1 MLQRSRRGA
10 STLEEIAQRSGSARL
25 RLRWR
30 WCGARFQK
38 VNFRHMKHSKKKEE
52 QAPVSEQDVMGS
64 ENDFAPDGNAG
75 SAEPGDASFDA
86 SGGTAAADGSGAAGA
101 ANAGVTGSSDLASE
115 RDKYLR
121 LAAEYDNYRKRS
133 AKERSDAG
141 TRAQADLVRQLVEA
155 LDDVARFAH
164 VDPATTDAATIVQG
178 VDMVEKKLLKSLGA
192 AGLEIINPVGETFDP
207 ALHEAVATEP
217 TSAREDDHVV
227 SRVYQ
232 PGYLFKSQLLR
243 PARVVVKQWNG

>member
-1 MLQRSRRGA
+1 MR
-10 STLEEIAQRSGSARL
+10 
-25 RLRWR
+25 
-30 WCGARFQK
+30 
-38 VNFRHMKHSKKKEE
+38 HSKKKTE
-52 QAPVSEQDVMGS
+52 PTPLPEQDAMGS
-64 ENDFAPDGNAG
+64 ADDYPPGASQGDGQSG
-75 SAEPGDASFDA
+75 DPTFTDSAAATADSAVNSGDAVTADRGTTESGRADSDA
-86 SGGTAAADGSGAAGA
+86 T
-101 ANAGVTGSSDLASE
+101 LE

-133 AKERSDAG
+133 AKERQDAG
-141 TRAQADLVRQLVEA
+141 SRAQADLVRHLIEA

-164 VDPATTDAATIVQG
+164 VDPTTTDSTTIVQG
-178 VDMVEKKLLKSLGA
+178 VDMVEKKLLKALGN

-217 TSAREDDHVV
+217 TTAREDDHVV

-243 PARVVVKQWNG
+243 PARVVVKQYNG

>member
-1 MLQRSRRGA
+1 
-10 STLEEIAQRSGSARL
+10 
-25 RLRWR
+25 
-30 WCGARFQK
+30 
-38 VNFRHMKHSKKKEE
+38 MKHSKKKGE
-52 QAPVSEQDVMGS
+52 QTPLGDQDVMGS
-64 ENDFAPDGNAG
+64 EDDFAPGVTDTSQTEGNYDG
-75 SAEPGDASFDA
+75 SAATDR
-86 SGGTAAADGSGAAGA
+86 TAQADGTDTPARDSGA
-101 ANAGVTGSSDLASE
+101 VGSDDLSTE

-133 AKERSDAG
+133 AKERQDAG

-164 VDPATTDAATIVQG
+164 IDPATTDATTVVQG
-178 VDMVEKKLLKSLGA
+178 VDMVEKKLLKALGG
-192 AGLEIINPVGETFDP
+192 AGLEIINPLGETFDP

-232 PGYLFKSQLLR
+232 PGYVFRSQLLR

>member
-1 MLQRSRRGA
+1 
-10 STLEEIAQRSGSARL
+10 
-25 RLRWR
+25 
-30 WCGARFQK
+30 
-38 VNFRHMKHSKKKEE
+38 
-52 QAPVSEQDVMGS
+52 MGS
-64 ENDFAPDGNAG
+64 ENDFAPGENAG
-75 SAEPGDASFDA
+75 AADGSAASFDDPG
-86 SGGTAAADGSGAAGA
+86 SSAAADGSGSADTASAGTTQSPV
-101 ANAGVTGSSDLASE
+101 NSDVASE
-115 RDKYLR
+115 RDRYLR

-164 VDPATTDAATIVQG
+164 VDPATTDAATVVQG
-178 VDMVEKKLLKSLGA
+178 VDMVEKKLLKALGA

-207 ALHEAVATEP
+207 ALHEAVSTEP

>member
-1 MLQRSRRGA
+1 
-10 STLEEIAQRSGSARL
+10 
-25 RLRWR
+25 
-30 WCGARFQK
+30 
-38 VNFRHMKHSKKKEE
+38 MKHSKKKHEGAPLEE
-52 QAPVSEQDVMGS
+52 GAIGS
-64 ENDFAPDGNAG
+64 ENDFAPGGNA
-75 SAEPGDASFDA
+75 DASRGGDSSFDG
-86 SGGTAAADGSGAAGA
+86 SGGSAAADGSGTADTGTAGA
-101 ANAGVTGSSDLASE
+101 IESRGDSDAGSE
-115 RDKYLR
+115 RERYLR

-133 AKERSDAG
+133 AKERQDAG
-141 TRAQADLVRQLVEA
+141 SRAQADLVRQLVEA

-164 VDPATTDAATIVQG
+164 IDPATTDAATVVQG
-178 VDMVEKKLLKSLGA
+178 VDMVEKKLLKALGG

>member
-1 MLQRSRRGA
+1 MR
-10 STLEEIAQRSGSARL
+10 
-25 RLRWR
+25 
-30 WCGARFQK
+30 
-38 VNFRHMKHSKKKEE
+38 HSKKKGE
-52 QAPVSEQDVMGS
+52 QTPLGEQDVMGS
-64 ENDFAPDGNAG
+64 ENDFAPGGNAG
-75 SAEPGDASFDA
+75 GAEGGDSSFDA

-101 ANAGVTGSSDLASE
+101 ASADVSETSDVASE

-178 VDMVEKKLLKSLGA
+178 VDMVEKKLLKALGT

>member
-1 MLQRSRRGA
+1 
-10 STLEEIAQRSGSARL
+10 
-25 RLRWR
+25 
-30 WCGARFQK
+30 
-38 VNFRHMKHSKKKEE
+38 MKHSKKKGD
-52 QAPVSEQDVMGS
+52 QTPLGEQDVMGS
-64 ENDFAPDGNAG
+64 EDDFAPGGSDGAQARG
-75 SAEPGDASFDA
+75 AAFDDSSDTDRADATGTDTSVRD
-86 SGGTAAADGSGAAGA
+86 SGGAG
-101 ANAGVTGSSDLASE
+101 TEDLATE

-133 AKERSDAG
+133 AKERQDAG

-164 VDPATTDAATIVQG
+164 IDPATTDATTVVQG
-178 VDMVEKKLLKSLGA
+178 VDMVEKKLLKALGG
-192 AGLEIINPVGETFDP
+192 AGLEIINPLGETFDP

-232 PGYLFKSQLLR
+232 PGYVFRSQLLR

>member
-1 MLQRSRRGA
+1 
-10 STLEEIAQRSGSARL
+10 
-25 RLRWR
+25 
-30 WCGARFQK
+30 
-38 VNFRHMKHSKKKEE
+38 MKHSKKKGE
-52 QAPVSEQDVMGS
+52 QTPVSEQDVMGS
-64 ENDFAPDGNAG
+64 ENDFAPGGGGNSAG
-75 SAEPGDASFDA
+75 EQGADPSFDG
-86 SGGTAAADGSGAAGA
+86 SGGTAAADGSGAVGAAAGA
-101 ANAGVTGSSDLASE
+101 GTSEGRSADLDAAGE
-115 RDKYLR
+115 REKYLR

-141 TRAQADLVRQLVEA
+141 TRAQADLVRQLIEA

-164 VDPATTDAATIVQG
+164 VDPATTDAATVVQG

-217 TSAREDDHVV
+217 TSAKEDDHVV

-232 PGYLFKSQLLR
+232 PGYVFKSQLLR

>member
-1 MLQRSRRGA
+1 MR
-10 STLEEIAQRSGSARL
+10 
-25 RLRWR
+25 
-30 WCGARFQK
+30 
-38 VNFRHMKHSKKKEE
+38 HSKKKGDQTPLGER
-52 QAPVSEQDVMGS
+52 DVMGS
-64 ENDFAPDGNAG
+64 EDDFATGDSDGAQAQGAAFDGSSDTETAEAAG
-75 SAEPGDASFDA
+75 TDTSVRDA
-86 SGGTAAADGSGAAGA
+86 SGPGAD
-101 ANAGVTGSSDLASE
+101 DLATE

-133 AKERSDAG
+133 AKERQDAG

-164 VDPATTDAATIVQG
+164 IDPATTDATTVVQG
-178 VDMVEKKLLKSLGA
+178 VDMVEKKLLKALGG
-192 AGLEIINPVGETFDP
+192 AGLEIINPLGETFDP

-232 PGYLFKSQLLR
+232 PGYVFRSQLLR